1 MKKFVLLA
9 LFWASALPASSFA
22 DDIHMK
28 NDEAAS
34 VHLTIYTQNAA
45 LVQMEQ
51 KINIP
56 AGFSVINF
64 DGVSEQMLPQ
74 TSLLDVDDMK
84 LIEKTYE
91 YNVLN
96 NENLLRAFV
105 GKKIKTVRVNPLN
118 GKNIFEEAVL
128 LNDNFGSPLLQ
139 FDYGIE
145 SQFPGRI
152 VFESVPKNLKT
163 KPTLVATI
171 NNPKAGEK
179 SLSLTYLTSGV
190 KWSTNYV
197 AELNKDDTLD
207 LHAWAEVSNNSGAL
221 YHNADIVLLSG
232 NINIGDT
239 GAQPRPMMFA
249 AKSAR
254 MMSNAVDSLGA
265 DNVEAEALSGYYTY
279 HLPEKITLPDKQ
291 SKQLSLWRK
300 PQVKIEKLYKIHSYL
315 MPSRGNQFENQHA
328 SVFYKIVNTEE
339 NNLGLPLPQGK
350 IRFYEKNSNGETL
363 FLGTSDIR
371 YLSSGEKAELKI
383 GESFDLFAD
392 GKIVEFS
399 KISEKIS
406 EASYQVTLHNSS
418 EKKENIL
425 FMQNING
432 DTKLISESLKSS
444 LDNVGQLQWK
454 IEVPA
459 KSDVSLT
466 YKLRTTRD

>member
-1 MKKFVLLA
+1 MKKFILLA
-9 LFWASALPASSFA
+9 LLGVSVFPAIAFA
-22 DDIHMK
+22 DDIQLK
-28 NDEAAS
+28 TDETTS
-34 VHLTIYTQNAA
+34 LRVTIYTQNTA

-51 KINIP
+51 KINMP
-56 AGFSVINF
+56 AGLSTISF
-64 DGVSEQMLPQ
+64 DGVAEQMQPQ
-74 TSLLDVDDMK
+74 TTLLDVGDMR
-84 LIEKTYE
+84 LIEKAYE

-105 GKKIKTVRVNPLN
+105 GKKVKTVRTNPIN

-128 LNDNFGSPLLQ
+128 LNDNYGAPLLQ

-145 SQFPGRI
+145 TQFPGRI

-221 YHNADIVLLSG
+221 YRHADIVLLSG

-249 AKSAR
+249 VKSAR

-279 HLPEKITLPDKQ
+279 HLPERITLSDKQ
-291 SKQLSLWRK
+291 TKQLSLWEK
-300 PQVKIEKLYKIHSYL
+300 PQVKIEKLYKIRSYL
-315 MPSRGNQFENQHA
+315 MPSRGNKFENQHA
-328 SVFYKIVNTEE
+328 AVFYQIENTEE

-350 IRFYEKNSNGETL
+350 IRFYEKNNNGDAL
-363 FLGTSDIR
+363 FLGASDIR
-371 YLSSGEKAELKI
+371 YLSVGEKAELNI

-392 GKIVEFS
+392 GKVTEFS
-399 KISEKIS
+399 KISEKVS
-406 EASYQVTLHNSS
+406 ETSYQITLHNSS
-418 EKKENIL
+418 EKDENIL
-425 FMQNING
+425 FTQNISG

-444 LDNVGQLQWK
+444 LSNAGQLEWK

-466 YKLRTTRD
+466 YRLRTTRD